1 MNFKK
6 LTYLFALCPLA
17 LAGLSSCGVNG
28 ARTPGKVLTFT
39 EARDYVKEH
48 FSSEVD
54 NIQERITKTLD
65 LTMSTSGISVDG
77 FFSFPNLEI
86 QPTHIDFKLP
96 AQENLTLSLSN
107 ASGAS
112 GAAYVKNSLSKIAGP
127 TTNNNVLNKGK
138 SAQAGDSGLEILDY
152 AVACIANPFL
162 TTPVLD
168 FVNTYVSQ
176 VENIDIINQTF
187 TLDSRN
193 TFYYT
198 VEIADLAK
206 LTKIFEQYE
215 KIFPSKLPTFIRG
228 QDGYAYASISFD
240 DQGFATGLDI
250 NIHSNSLKIQMPNQG
265 SGEEST
271 TIYDGLLDANLTA
284 TLKHHF
290 YDPAKL
296 HHIGVDQPTAN
307 AKYDIIAIQSEEEY
321 SLLPHYTNGQR
332 KLVDS
337 WDTYKYLA
345 PYHETLLPGFGTD
358 VIVEAPQGSTISQED
373 LSINI
378 GGRLYKLDDFLVDES
393 GDIPYVWQFNHLV
406 SDETGGSSGEGVIK
420 SDSGENLTINSIH
433 TNDPANYHL
442 DPFSPE
448 FYSVF
453 SYNPNDGF
461 SKSDTCGKLINS
473 IVEVK
478 SNNGHIYDLNETCK
492 AVAEFAGEE
501 GGGYPF
507 NLELKNDF
515 FKGIEGGFNLAINA
529 LPENYFVYDFT
540 NPRTGTPIAYLAEGE
555 IVDGEFVETSR
566 SSYGIYEITED
577 MIDEGKTLYFT
588 PAYGYYG
595 DEIGKG
601 PTELQKRFDEAFANQ
616 IFDVSEA
623 DKIEAKGL
631 YTAGTPMT
639 DTGIEDGRYYYPLML
654 GAKFFQELTRN
665 FTEPYQRLRL
675 KGFNNG
681 AFLFNPHDNNPDS
694 AAEHFS
700 KYSFNWSVAKD
711 DKTGYSPIY
720 NNETGLQFGTHALDI
735 DSGNL
740 DSLTLSMDPGYAY
753 KDFTGG
759 DLAEWLESVVKIYN
773 KDGQPI
779 DFRDEAIAGYLDQL
793 LAGIEYAP
801 ENNTITFTD
810 VFINAYIE
818 LITDHRSSLVDLAN
832 SKIEIVAPT
841 KVEPKGPTSIVA
853 NTIAVKPI
861 DDRHIYLQVLPTL
874 SDIVDAD
881 ISIHINKQH
890 N

>member
-77 FFSFPNLEI
+77 FFSFPKLEI

-96 AQENLTLSLSN
+96 AQDDLKLSLSN

-112 GAAYVKNSLSKIAGP
+112 GAAYVKNALSKIAGP
-127 TTNNNVLNKGK
+127 ATNNVLNKGK

-250 NIHSNSLKIQMPNQG
+250 NIHSNSLEIQMPNQG

-307 AKYDIIAIQSEEEY
+307 AKYDILAIQSETEY
-321 SLLPHYTNGQR
+321 NQRSHYTNGQR

-358 VIVEAPQGSTISQED
+358 VILEAPQGSTISQED

-378 GGRLYKLDDFLVDES
+378 GGRLYDLDDFLVPNTDTKLTYTLNNASTDGPKS
-393 GDIPYVWQFNHLV
+393 GSVVVEDGRFNLSV
-406 SDETGGSSGEGVIK
+406 LT
-420 SDSGENLTINSIH
+420 GENGYHVFGQKNNERQMFMKSFAQKGFVSSNILNSFVKLYNPETKHHYDVAAKCGDNLLFGYTGEDSPIDFTIN
-433 TNDPANYHL
+433 A
-442 DPFSPE
+442 PFFDYIKGQVLS
-448 FYSVF
+448 
-453 SYNPNDGF
+453 
-461 SKSDTCGKLINS
+461 
-473 IVEVK
+473 
-478 SNNGHIYDLNETCK
+478 
-492 AVAEFAGEE
+492 
-501 GGGYPF
+501 
-507 NLELKNDF
+507 LEL
-515 FKGIEGGFNLAINA
+515 NA
-529 LPENYFVYDFT
+529 LPQYYIPYDFT
-540 NPRTGTPIAYLAEGE
+540 NPATGNPVAYVVENAGTPE
-555 IVDGEFVETSR
+555 ETR
-566 SSYGIYEITED
+566 SSYGIIPLDGSATGMSIVLEAA
-577 MIDEGKTLYFT
+577 
-588 PAYGYYG
+588 PGYANKQELLEKIMK
-595 DEIGKG
+595 DKVNVNIGCS
-601 PTELQKRFDEAFANQ
+601 N
-616 IFDVSEA
+616 EA
-623 DKIEAKGL
+623 DKQEF
-631 YTAGTPMT
+631 AGIFMPKY
-639 DTGIEDGRYYYPLML
+639 DFISP
-654 GAKFFQELTRN
+654 TRMN
-665 FTEPYQRLRL
+665 MSFDSGTYQKL
-675 KGFNNG
+675 F
-681 AFLFNPHDNNPDS
+681 AFVQNKAYSFGGYHPPIYLAGVVNDSYLFNPCRSDDGFVPYSGAPYIIWSTEKIKVKPTDEYQPES
-694 AAEHFS
+694 ELFS
-700 KYSFNWSVAKD
+700 PVYGLDGEEFGITDINTPIELSI
-711 DKTGYSPIY
+711 DK
-720 NNETGLQFGTHALDI
+720 
-735 DSGNL
+735 
-740 DSLTLSMDPGYAY
+740 GYAFPA
-753 KDFTGG
+753 KPDDFYSGG
-759 DLAEWLESVVKIYN
+759 EGWLNSIGYIRSPDGGTIHLQELGDPTNIFNMIQYDKESNKLIFPQDFIALYN
-773 KDGQPI
+773 
-779 DFRDEAIAGYLDQL
+779 EYLDNT
-793 LAGIEYAP
+793 YAP
-801 ENNTITFTD
+801 IQQDCEIRNKF
-810 VFINAYIE
+810 
-818 LITDHRSSLVDLAN
+818 SLVIN
-832 SKIEIVAPT
+832 TPIQ
-841 KVEPKGPTSIVA
+841 VEPEGPTSIVA
-853 NTIAVKPI
+853 NTIAVEKI